1 MKLLPLLYNKYP
13 QLLLLL
19 AGGLVF
25 LMNLDALF
33 VNIMEARNFITA
45 REMLVH
51 DNWIFTTMNEMP
63 RYQKPP
69 LPTWLTA
76 ISAAIFG
83 EDSLYAYRF
92 PAALA
97 SIFLMWI
104 FYRLQLELKLHK
116 SLAFLSSLILITSFY
131 IFFAGREGQW
141 DIFTHS
147 FMAGC
152 IFFLIRLFKHK
163 DENYKNALYAGL
175 FLGASLMSKGPV
187 SLYALFLPFIISYA
201 FTYKFKNLQLKWKSL
216 LLMVVTGLLT
226 GGWWTLLVN
235 YYDPAEFT
243 RIAEVESDRWFN
255 YNVRPF
261 YYYWSFFTQ
270 SGIWTIPALMGLAYW
285 YLKPKVSNPGAY
297 KFFFLWV
304 IISVVLL
311 SLIPEKKSRYLLPVL
326 IPLATTTGFYAEYV
340 IRNFKNKFTGPE
352 KIPVYLNFILLTI
365 ISLILPVALFVTAGT
380 EILEMKWTFFIFSL
394 LLLCCAVAFIYG
406 LKTRNMKLLFGLQVC
421 LMIIII
427 VAGSPL
433 LKLID
438 PARNSSNVAKLK
450 EISIRR
456 DLQVYDY
463 KSMLPELVWH
473 YGSSIP
479 QVLVKTPAP
488 TGERFLML
496 VEENAF
502 PEWKEDFPNYKAEAL
517 GVLDLNPVHQTGTNK
532 RLIRNYYLLNRQ
544 EP

>member
-1 MKLLPLLYNKYP
+1 
-13 QLLLLL
+13 
-19 AGGLVF
+19 
-25 LMNLDALF
+25 MNLDALF

-76 ISAAIFG
+76 ISAGIFG
-83 EDSLYAYRF
+83 EESLYAYRL

-97 SIFLMWI
+97 SLFLMWI
-104 FYRLQLELKLHK
+104 FYRIQLELKLHK

-131 IFFAGREGQW
+131 VFFAGREGQW

-147 FMAGC
+147 FMAGS
-152 IFFLIRLFKHK
+152 IFFLIRLLKK
-163 DENYKNALYAGL
+163 PDEDYKNAVYAGL

-187 SLYALFLPFIISYA
+187 SVYALFLPFLISYA
-201 FTYKFKNLQLKWKSL
+201 FTFRFKNLQLKWKSL
-216 LLMVVTGLLT
+216 LLMVVIGLLT
-226 GGWWTLLVN
+226 GGWWTLLVH

-270 SGIWTIPALMGLAYW
+270 SGIWTIPALMGLGYW
-285 YLKPKVSNPGAY
+285 YLKPKISKPGAY

-304 IISVVLL
+304 VCSVVLL
-311 SLIPEKKSRYLLPVL
+311 SIIPEKKSRYLLPVL

-340 IRNFKNKFTGPE
+340 IKNFKNKFKVLE
-352 KIPVYLNFILLTI
+352 KIPVYFNFVVLII
-365 ISLILPVALFVTAGT
+365 ISLAIPVTLVVIAGT
-380 EILEMKWTFFIFSL
+380 EILEMKWTFFIFSIL
-394 LLLCCAVAFIYG
+394 MLGCALAFIYA
-406 LKTRNMKLLFGLQVC
+406 LIKKNMKLLFGLQVS

-427 VAGSPL
+427 AAGFPL
-433 LKLID
+433 LKLIN
-438 PARNSSNVAKLK
+438 PERNSPNVAHIKELSIKENLK
-450 EISIRR
+450 
-456 DLQVYDY
+456 VYDY

-473 YGSSIP
+473 FGTSIP
-479 QVLVKTPAP
+479 QVLEKTPAP
-488 TGERFLML
+488 TAKRFLLL
-496 VEENAF
+496 VEESAF
-502 PEWKEDFPNYKAEAL
+502 PEWKKDFPEYKTEAL
-517 GVLDLNPVHQTGTNK
+517 GVLDLNPVHQTGTNN
-532 RLIRNYYLLNRQ
+532 RLIRNYYLLILQ